1 MTTRVG
7 TACLFLCIIFQIGGC
22 SKEPG
27 SSGLTQSQTNAPLL
41 IEPNASVGAVRAGMT
56 IAQLK
61 AELGPPQRTT
71 PNSLQYPRLGFA
83 VIPDADGKI
92 QVVMCG
98 DVTGP
103 GGPYAKAFSGR
114 TKEGIGMFSTH
125 EQVVTAYGPPDS
137 SERFIGGVESM
148 KYSALGITFTL
159 ERGKVYH
166 MIVHLGE
173 NPQPQSPPDNAVTID
188 LKPPT
193 K

>member
-1 MTTRVG
+1 MTTRLG
-7 TACLFLCIIFQIGGC
+7 NACLFLCLILHGGGC
-22 SKEPG
+22 SQESG

-41 IEPNASVGAVRAGMT
+41 IVPNASVGAVRVGMT
-56 IAQLK
+56 VAQLK

-71 PNSLQYPRLGFA
+71 PNSVQYPRLGFA
-83 VIPDADGKI
+83 AMPDADGII

-98 DVTGP
+98 DVTGL

-114 TKEGIGMFSTH
+114 TKEGIGMFSTR

-137 SERFIGGVESM
+137 SERFMGSVESM

-166 MIVHLGE
+166 MIVRLGE

-188 LKPPT
+188 LNPPS

>member
-7 TACLFLCIIFQIGGC
+7 IAFLFLAIILHGGGC
-22 SKEPG
+22 SQEPG
-27 SSGLTQSQTNAPLL
+27 SSELAHSQTDAPIL
-41 IEPNASVGAVRAGMT
+41 IEPTASVGKVRAGMT
-56 IAQLK
+56 VAQLK

-83 VIPDADGKI
+83 VMPDADGII

-98 DVTGP
+98 DVTGI

-114 TKEGIGMFSTH
+114 TKEGIGMFSTR
-125 EQVVTAYGPPDS
+125 EQIVAAYGQPDT
-137 SERFIGGVESM
+137 SERFMGGVESM
-148 KYSALGITFTL
+148 KYPALGITFTL

-166 MIVHLGE
+166 MIIRLGG
-173 NPQPQSPPDNAVTID
+173 NPQPLPPPDNAVTID
-188 LKPPT
+188 LKSPS